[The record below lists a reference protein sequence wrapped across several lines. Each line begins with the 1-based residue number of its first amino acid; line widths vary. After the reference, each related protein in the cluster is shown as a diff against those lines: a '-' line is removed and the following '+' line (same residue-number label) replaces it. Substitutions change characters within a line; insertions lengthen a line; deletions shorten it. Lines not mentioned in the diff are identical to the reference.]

1 MTAVGSGSSGT
12 ALLPPEMALYHRL
25 ILAAPDPEGDEIDD
39 QLDAYHAAINDSLN
53 IVLANVKAA
62 SHELYLGRL
71 NGSCAV
77 YLPLPRFA
85 DCHTH
90 IPTAEF
96 QHVRGHLG
104 KQGGVRG
111 SRGASCMALDPCG

>member
-1 MTAVGSGSSGT
+1 M
-12 ALLPPEMALYHRL
+12 YHRL
-25 ILAAPDPEGDEIDD
+25 ILAAPDPEGDAIDD
-39 QLDAYHAAINDSLN
+39 QLDSYHAAINDALN

-96 QHVRGHLG
+96 QHVRN
-104 KQGGVRG
+104 GG
-111 SRGASCMALDPCG
+111 GACCVLHQDAAARRQCAGLVPLCCTA